1 METELIDPTVLAL
14 KSDAELRD
22 FLSIL
27 RQKECDERV
36 NVNFAPYRSQRAIA
50 ETRLRNIQNKLRQV
64 ETEFDR
70 RRCAILP
77 APTLTS
83 RIVQQFSR
91 PCYSARFEDPRRL
104 YSTLPP
110 DIPRSPDPFVC
121 AKPRSP
127 KRLLLKPCT
136 SKPETK
142 STQVTAP
149 VPTTSKPGNP
159 PKTTTDSGVGPT
171 KEGPTTTDLQRPSST
186 EDCTCDRTTSDESVD
201 EAKKKLRPRIVEIK
215 ACNVEGSSSSL
226 IKLTSNVCVRYGTNA
241 RKCNG
246 KIDVETL
253 CDAKCWM
260 AKAYINVTDDESAR
274 TLTGSESDAIT
285 LSEKIDAEDVC
296 ESRDAIEIR
305 SLDQIM
311 DRQEFTSSADLRQF
325 EKQAETAIAI
335 SRKNEAIKDYD
346 IETRRPQGV
355 SSSKAEQTEVKTI
368 TIEEVTDDEP
378 ISSAQET
385 KRKSPNDYTSSLE
398 ITLRS
403 KRDQHEGEQKDKNG
417 QILSAIETIERS
429 ANQVV
434 KSKKKT
440 RFHDEIVSF
449 MTNIVY
455 NENGEY
461 RNKIDKKIVTREM
474 NITTDQDIEKL
485 DKYNSI
491 ENLRNANTHNIIGKD
506 HPQNIFLERL
516 EDFSKLCVDRQCQT
530 ASKEEKIIS
539 LLRVNLF
546 APFKNLH
553 KYMAGKCH

>member
-64 ETEFDR
+64 EAEFDR
-70 RRCAILP
+70 RRCAMLP

-127 KRLLLKPCT
+127 KRLLLKPCI

-142 STQVTAP
+142 STQVAAS
-149 VPTTSKPGNP
+149 VPTTRTPGNP
-159 PKTTTDSGVGPT
+159 PKTTADSGAGST
-171 KEGPTTTDLQRPSST
+171 KEDPTTADDLQRPSSA

-201 EAKKKLRPRIVEIK
+201 GAKKKLRPRIVEIK
-215 ACNVEGSSSSL
+215 ACNVAGPSSSSMR
-226 IKLTSNVCVRYGTNA
+226 LTSNICVRYGTSTQ
-241 RKCNG
+241 KCNG
-246 KIDVETL
+246 KIDAGTP

-260 AKAYINVTDDESAR
+260 AKAYINVTGDESAR

-285 LSEKIDAEDVC
+285 FSEKIDAEDVC

-305 SLDQIM
+305 SSDQIM
-311 DRQEFTSSADLRQF
+311 DRQEFTSSANLRQF
-325 EKQAETAIAI
+325 EKQAETTIAI

-346 IETRRPQGV
+346 IETGRPQGV
-355 SSSKAEQTEVKTI
+355 SSLKAEVKTI

-385 KRKSPNDYTSSLE
+385 KRKSPNDYTSSPE
-398 ITLRS
+398 IALRS
-403 KRDQHEGEQKDKNG
+403 KRDQHEGEHKDKNG

-429 ANQVV
+429 ANQVPR
-434 KSKKKT
+434 SKKKT
-440 RFHDEIVSF
+440 RFDDEIVSF

-455 NENGEY
+455 NENCEY
-461 RNKIDKKIVTREM
+461 RNKIDKKIITREI
-474 NITTDQDIEKL
+474 NVTTDQDIEKL
-485 DKYNSI
+485 DKYNSM
-491 ENLRNANTHNIIGKD
+491 ENLRNAITHDIIGKD
-506 HPQNIFLERL
+506 HSQNVFLERL
-516 EDFSKLCVDRQCQT
+516 DDFSKLCVDRQCQT
-530 ASKEEKIIS
+530 AFKERKTIS
-539 LLRVNLF
+539 LLKINLF

-553 KYMAGKCH
+553 KYMTGKGH